1 MTDQVAVQQPP
12 SQSKE
17 EKKPATSNTS
27 NQNSNK
33 GGQKKNPNRS
43 NNPNQGRRKPSS
55 ATNESGSDTGG
66 RKGNDNSN
74 RRTSD
79 NRGKGQ
85 GGRGGGQKNRLP
97 SQGRPSNSN
106 NGQSG
111 NRQASK
117 SNSSTPAPAPGAETS
132 DALSSLQR
140 VIADLKT
147 ASPAVQPSATLPT
160 EVISSLP
167 INAPVFQPGMQAW
180 PGPTQSSDQAR
191 HRKAASVGASYGNN
205 QIGTYAPNLGVM
217 MEDAE
222 DPALY
227 EEGEIQGDAGF
238 RQQQIHNR
246 RSLSQSFTAPRFA
259 ALAQQDQSQSEVLG
273 PTGRPQLAPGFMFG
287 GARRR
292 GSSNGPMGPP
302 INEEDIGFQFPQQQ
316 SRGLDA
322 QGLPRPGDAGGE
334 VTGIMAEQ
342 VNHLHRYNLLFN
354 AKLFYRSPSRSRS
367 KRCSN
372 NNRHFISSSSPLTRF
387 SPYKLRVL
395 LRVVRPLTGV
405 FRALSPSLP
414 AATSVFRIRWA
425 NSVISVGSVWGLT
438 VRPPVFL
445 VDTVVGTV

>member
-1 MTDQVAVQQPP
+1 MTDQPAVQQPP

-17 EKKPATSNTS
+17 EKKPATSS
-27 NQNSNK
+27 APNQSPNK

-43 NNPNQGRRKPSS
+43 NNPGQGRRKPSS

-66 RKGNDNSN
+66 GRKGNDNNN
-74 RRTSD
+74 RRTSE
-79 NRGKGQ
+79 NRGKSQ

-117 SNSSTPAPAPGAETS
+117 SNSSTPAPSTGAETS

-147 ASPAVQPSATLPT
+147 ASPAVQPSAILPT
-160 EVISSLP
+160 EVTSSLP
-167 INAPVFQPGMQAW
+167 VNAPVFQPGMQAW
-180 PGPTQSSDQAR
+180 PGLTQSNEQAR
-191 HRKAASVGASYGNN
+191 HRKAASVGTAYNNNTMASY
-205 QIGTYAPNLGVM
+205 TPNLGVM

-222 DPALY
+222 DGPIPY
-227 EEGEIQGDAGF
+227 EEGEIQGDGF
-238 RQQQIHNR
+238 RQQQSHNR

-259 ALAQQDQSQSEVLG
+259 ALAQQDQSEVLG

-287 GARRR
+287 RAASQRR
-292 GSSNGPMGPP
+292 GSAGGPMGPP
-302 INEEDIGFQFPQQQ
+302 ISEEDLGFQFPQQQ

-322 QGLPRPGDAGGE
+322 QGLPRPGDVGGE

-342 VNHLHRYNLLFN
+342 VNHRYRHNLSPD
-354 AKLFYRSPSRSRS
+354 AKLLYRSPFRSRS

-372 NNRHFISSSSPLTRF
+372 NNRHFISSSSLLTRF
-387 SPYKLRVL
+387 SPCKPRGSLRIARL
-395 LRVVRPLTGV
+395 FTGV
-405 FRALSPSLP
+405 SRAPSPLAFP
-414 AATSVFRIRWA
+414 AATMSLVLRIR
-425 NSVISVGSVWGLT
+425 
-438 VRPPVFL
+438 
-445 VDTVVGTV
+445 